1 MPTRHGCRE
10 QANDAL
16 WRELEKLSAARSAA
30 TKAAAEA
37 EEAKAAV
44 MQAGEVLMAELDD
57 LHDARDHLTHRLARA
72 SIGSDVNIGPLG
84 CLHR

>member
-1 MPTRHGCRE
+1 MAS

-16 WRELEKLSAARSAA
+16 WRELEKLSLARNLAA
-30 TKAAAEA
+30 KAAAEA

-57 LHDARDHLTHRLARA
+57 LHDARDDLTHRLARA
-72 SIGSDVNIGPLG
+72 P
-84 CLHR
+84 